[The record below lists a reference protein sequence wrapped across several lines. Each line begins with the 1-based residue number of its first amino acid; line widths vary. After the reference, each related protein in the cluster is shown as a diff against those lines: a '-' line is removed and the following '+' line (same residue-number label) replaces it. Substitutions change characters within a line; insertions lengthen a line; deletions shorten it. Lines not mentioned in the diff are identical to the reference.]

1 MRKINTTAHDNFIR
15 AILSDKEI
23 AVAYFQS
30 FLPSSLAKQLD
41 FDTLTQI
48 PDTYLSESLQ
58 KSMSDMVFSCALRNR
73 SESISI
79 ALLIEHKSY
88 PDKYTPIQIGSY
100 IFSGYEKQLK
110 NNEPLSLIVPLL
122 LYHGKG
128 KWEYRKV
135 SSLFPN
141 SLSEWKQYI
150 PDYDYIYNN
159 LGGISDE
166 EVEKLQNKFLL
177 ASLLALK
184 YSFQK
189 NWLAQNA
196 IRILILS
203 ENVAEN
209 LQRNLAVY
217 LFANSN
223 LNEQEIV
230 NLLES
235 LPLKLKETVMNTLDI
250 VEEKGVKKGIEMGVT
265 NVARNLLLN
274 TDFSM
279 EKIATLTGMSV
290 ESVAKIRNKMTR

>member
-1 MRKINTTAHDNFIR
+1 MRKINTTVHDHFIR

-23 AVAYFQS
+23 AVAYFQN
-30 FLPSSLAKQLD
+30 FLPSSLAVQLD
-41 FDTLTQI
+41 FATLTQI

-58 KSMSDMVFSCALRNR
+58 KSMSDMVYSCALRNS

-135 SSLFPN
+135 SGLFPN
-141 SLSEWKQYI
+141 SLSEWKRFI
-150 PDYDYIYNN
+150 PDYDYIYSN
-159 LGGISDE
+159 LGEISDD
-166 EVEKLQNKFLL
+166 EVEKLQNKFLS

-184 YSFQK
+184 HSFQK
-189 NWLAQNA
+189 NWLEQNA

-203 ENVAEN
+203 KNVAEN

-223 LNEQEIV
+223 LNEQEII

-265 NVARNLLLN
+265 NVAKNLLLN
-274 TDFSM
+274 TDFSV
-279 EKIATLTGMSV
+279 EKIAILTGMSV
-290 ESVAKIRNKMTR
+290 DAVTKIRNKMTR